1 MLNNYTFT
9 IQRPT
14 PLEFV
19 SLGLLVC
26 WLIISWSKFLAD
38 TGEKVISI
46 RKKMWIISHFMLTG
60 IAALS
65 VSGNAIM
72 SLLPLVYLPAA
83 AMIAYAVS
91 NGRRPWVHDLMLI
104 LYFVVAVVIRMNL

>member
-1 MLNNYTFT
+1 
-9 IQRPT
+9 
-14 PLEFV
+14 
-19 SLGLLVC
+19 
-26 WLIISWSKFLAD
+26 
-38 TGEKVISI
+38 
-46 RKKMWIISHFMLTG
+46 MWIISHFMLTG